1 MADHAAGDGAG
12 TTTDPGA
19 SAAAPTPTPT
29 PTPAPD
35 AAALRAQLEAELSAR
50 FAAQLKELTGHDD
63 FAAAKAAADKAAA
76 DKLAEQGKF
85 QELAEQAQQQ
95 AAQFRQRYEA
105 AAISAAIRGAAADSV
120 DPETVHALLAGSA
133 TVGEDGAVSIGGKPA
148 AEAVAALLALKP
160 HLARAA
166 GGQGSGAGGA
176 GGGAGK
182 VESMT
187 FRELAE
193 LQQSNPA
200 AYEAEIKRRAGG
212 KA

>member
-1 MADHAAGDGAG
+1 MADQAAGDGAG

-29 PTPAPD
+29 PAPD
-35 AAALRAQLEAELSAR
+35 AAALRAQVEAELSVR
-50 FAAQLKELTGHDD
+50 FAQQLKELTGHDD
-63 FAAAKAAADKAAA
+63 FGAAKAAADKAAA
-76 DKLAEQGKF
+76 DKLAEQGRY

-105 AAISAAIRGAAADSV
+105 AAISAAIRGAATDSV

-133 TVGEDGAVSIGGKPA
+133 TVGEDGAVTIGGKPA

-176 GGGAGK
+176 GGGGGK
-182 VESMT
+182 VEAMS

-200 AYEAEIKRRAGG
+200 AYEAEIKRRATGG
-212 KA
+212 KV